1 MKKMTIMKART
12 ASLFYLKRTLKV
24 KLTAFLVIASI
35 CDVQSGNYNRNTKIS
50 KKLPLYGLMGK
61 STDQKKVQGVVKDNK
76 GMPLTGVTV
85 SVNGSKQG
93 TVTNFDGKYE
103 IAVNEG
109 DVVSFSFVGFETKTI
124 KITNQV
130 LLNVTLEPSTNKLDE
145 LVLVG
150 YGKVS
155 RDKITGAVTKLDTK
169 VLKNT
174 QNVSFADALIGVV
187 PGLFVQESFMSPD
200 APPSILL
207 RGIGSISSSTDPLIV
222 VDGVQMPRSG
232 LGAFALNAADIQEIS
247 VLKDAASTSIYGS
260 KGTNGVIMI
269 TTKRGNR
276 NSKLQVT
283 FNTRL
288 GIKTADQSFT
298 NSLMNGSQKLDF
310 EESMGYYKANPALLQ
325 SRRAL
330 GNNVNWANLLLK
342 NEINRENNISFSGG
356 SDKVN
361 YYTSVTYN
369 NVNNIFDGQYKRY
382 TASTRVDFDLG
393 KKIKVGFSGNFS
405 NVNEQDGRTVG
416 SPFLNAFLLNP
427 WLTVRDDKGNPLRLL
442 DIASSSGVA
451 YNPLFI
457 RENTNT
463 NAIRK
468 NIGGSV
474 NLTYTPFKWLILN
487 GVLGANYNNSKNSN
501 YENVIVKGGTLSIT
515 NGDNNN
521 YTGTL
526 TATIAKKFQK
536 HSFDLVLGNEVNEY
550 ETNSLNILANTFNSD
565 AIQIVS
571 AAKTVTS
578 VTQQKS
584 QAGSLS
590 YFSRL
595 NYNFDNTY
603 NLSLSFRRDGSSRF
617 GDNNKYANFWS
628 VGTSWNAHKD
638 LFKDNKTISSLKL
651 RASIG
656 TSGNDF
662 IGDFASQS
670 LYGYKSQMTYAG
682 STVPY
687 LTRGENPNLTWEKN
701 YNKNFGIDYGFFNN
715 RISGSVDYYI
725 RDTKDLLNNKPI
737 PLTSGFSELISNIGN
752 FRNEGIE
759 IGLHT
764 VNLKG
769 KDFNWTTD
777 FNIAF
782 NKGTVIALSD
792 KKDILSNSGYTVFKE
807 GNAIRSF
814 YIADWAGVNPTTG
827 FNQYRT
833 QDGSLVDYNT
843 NKTTTNLTAIT
854 NMRQVSNKTAMPKY
868 YGGLTNTVRYKQLD
882 LSVLISYAGGHYVL
896 NEGIYNLYN
905 NPGYNQSTAV
915 LEAWKNPGDQSNL
928 AVRQVNTANPN
939 AFLESDYKN
948 STQFLENAS
957 YIKLKNVALGYTL
970 QKSVLEKTGIE
981 SLRIYVQGQNLFTKT
996 AVTYIDPE
1004 YATAAGGIG
1013 LSSSIVRA
1021 YSLGLN
1027 ASF

>member
-12 ASLFYLKRTLKV
+12 ASLFYLKQTLKV
-24 KLTAFLVIASI
+24 KLTAFLIIASI
-35 CDVQSGNYNRNTKIS
+35 CDAQSGNYDRNIKIS

-61 STDQKKVQGVVKDNK
+61 SADQKKIQGVVKDNK

-130 LLNVTLEPSTNKLDE
+130 LLNVILEPSTNKLDE

-150 YGKVS
+150 YGKMS

-207 RGIGSISSSTDPLIV
+207 RGIGSISASTDPLIV

-330 GNNVNWANLLLK
+330 GNNVNWADLLLK
-342 NEINRENNISFSGG
+342 NEINRENDISFSGG
-356 SDKVN
+356 SDKAN

-369 NVNNIFDGQYKRY
+369 NVNNIFGGHYKRY
-382 TASTRVDFDLG
+382 TASTRVDLDLG
-393 KKIKVGFSGNFS
+393 KKLKVGFSGNFS

-416 SPFLNAFLLNP
+416 SPFSNSFLLNP
-427 WLTVRDDKGNPLRLL
+427 WLTIRDDKGNPLRLL
-442 DIASSSGVA
+442 DIASSSGVS

-526 TATIAKKFQK
+526 TATIAKKFLK

-571 AAKTVTS
+571 AAKNVTS

-617 GDNNKYANFWS
+617 GANNKYANFWS
-628 VGTSWNAHKD
+628 LGTSWNAHKD
-638 LFKDNKTISSLKL
+638 LFQDNKTISSLKL

-670 LYGYKSQMTYAG
+670 LYSYSSQNIYAG

-687 LTRGENPNLTWEKN
+687 LSRGENPNLTWEKN
-701 YNKNFGIDYGFFNN
+701 YNKNFGIDYGLFNN
-715 RISGSVDYYI
+715 RISGTVDYYI
-725 RDTKDLLNNKPI
+725 RDTRDLLNNKPI
-737 PLTSGFSELISNIGN
+737 PLTSGFKELISNIGN
-752 FRNEGIE
+752 FRNEGVE
-759 IGLHT
+759 ISLHT

-777 FNIAF
+777 FNIAL
-782 NKGTVIALSD
+782 NKGTVLALSD
-792 KKDILSNSGYTVFKE
+792 KKDILSNSGSTVFQE
-807 GNAIRSF
+807 GSAIRSF
-814 YIADWAGVNPTTG
+814 YIADWAGVNPVTG

-833 QDGSLVDYNT
+833 QDGTLVDYNT
-843 NKTTTNLTAIT
+843 NKTTSNLTTIT
-854 NMRQVSNKTAMPKY
+854 TMRQVSNKTAMPKY
-868 YGGLTNTVRYKQLD
+868 YGGLTNTFRYKQLD

-915 LEAWKNPGDQSNL
+915 LNAWKSPGDQSNL

-939 AFLESDYKN
+939 ALLESDYKN

-981 SLRIYVQGQNLFTKT
+981 NLRIYVQGQNLFTKT